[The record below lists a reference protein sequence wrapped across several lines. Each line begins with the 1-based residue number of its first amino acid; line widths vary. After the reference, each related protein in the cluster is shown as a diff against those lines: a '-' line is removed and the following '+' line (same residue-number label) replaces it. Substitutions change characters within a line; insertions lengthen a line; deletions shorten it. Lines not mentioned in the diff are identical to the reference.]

1 MIKLSLIKQIL
12 NVNDC
17 KIVTSPTLEI
27 LGFFEVIKCNSEP
40 PLLCSKDNFSF
51 PAQYQRLAHYSEV
64 VGSTDLLFGM
74 KGSLMGLVEI
84 LEFQNTQRSEESFC
98 FPDQN

>member
-17 KIVTSPTLEI
+17 KIVTSPNLKI

-40 PLLCSKDNFSF
+40 PLLCFSSF
-51 PAQYQRLAHYSEV
+51 HVFGGDPGVSEHTEV
-64 VGSTDLLFGM
+64 
-74 KGSLMGLVEI
+74 KGQ
-84 LEFQNTQRSEESFC
+84 F
-98 FPDQN
+98 